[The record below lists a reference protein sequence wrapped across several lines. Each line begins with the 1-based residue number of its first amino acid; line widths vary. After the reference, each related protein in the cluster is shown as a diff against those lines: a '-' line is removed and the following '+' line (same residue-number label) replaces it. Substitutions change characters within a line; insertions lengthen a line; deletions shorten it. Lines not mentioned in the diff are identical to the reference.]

1 MCNYPEFPDS
11 SKVMIMKENNDITQI
26 EGRLE
31 NENVWLTQQQMD
43 GAVTA
48 KELLQRLGAM

>member
-1 MCNYPEFPDS
+1 
-11 SKVMIMKENNDITQI
+11 MKENNDITQI

-31 NENVWLTQQQMD
+31 NENVWLIQQQMD

>member
-1 MCNYPEFPDS
+1 
-11 SKVMIMKENNDITQI
+11 MIMKENNDITQI

-31 NENVWLTQQQMD
+31 NENVWLTQLQMD